1 MGFFFRFLG
10 HFIDECGKIASPKLK
25 LAKENA
31 KTSQD
36 DFKEV
41 LSTISDLEKVWK
53 EVKMEEKKQ
62 HQKYRPDVTFIPG
75 RTLFLLF
82 DLFVFSYCID
92 TVING

>member
-1 MGFFFRFLG
+1 MG
-10 HFIDECGKIASPKLK
+10 HFIDECDKIVSPKLK
-25 LAKENA
+25 LAKEKA
-31 KTSQD
+31 KTSQA

-41 LSTISDLEKVWK
+41 LSKISDLEKVWK

-62 HQKYRPDVTFIPG
+62 HQKYRPDVTFISG

-82 DLFVFSYCID
+82 DSFVFSYCID